1 MRVAKPDAQGKVT
14 GEAIYAGDIS
24 DAEMLHAKVVFTD
37 EVHARI
43 TSLDTSA
50 AAATEGVHL
59 VLTAADV
66 PVNEYGLT
74 KFDQPVLVGPHSTGR
89 ARGGGRRVPLGGRPS
104 GGGRGRDRRD
114 GSGRG
119 STDHR

>member
-1 MRVAKPDAQGKVT
+1 MSLGEAVVKPDAHGKVT
-14 GEAIYAGDIS
+14 GEAIYAGDIA

-43 TSLDTSA
+43 ASLDTT
-50 AAATEGVHL
+50 AATAMPGVHL

-74 KFDQPVLVGPHSTGR
+74 KFDQPVLVGPRSSGR
-89 ARGGGRRVPLGGRPS
+89 ASVAADVSRWGSRPS
-104 GGGRGRDRRD
+104 SRGC
-114 GSGRG
+114 S
-119 STDHR
+119 